1 MTANELKGHSGF
13 DEVLSNFE
21 EEGDRQ
27 MVKLLILADDF
38 TGALDTGVQF
48 SGKGIRTQVVVSGH
62 WVEPDSDCDV
72 MVIDVETR
80 HVPKEKAYEIVYDVC
95 QQAVKYGIRC
105 FYKKTDSALRGNVGS
120 ELQAVADAVSEKDI
134 IFVPAFPAMRRITL
148 EGVHYIDG
156 IPVKESVFGQDP
168 FEPVM
173 YDRVDE
179 LLQATGY
186 KGEII
191 GVGKAERKLQTAE
204 EGKTQEEEKRN
215 QQEAGSAN
223 QQEAG
228 SAKQRLYLYDAE
240 TDADLD
246 EIAEVVSKKKEIP
259 ILSGCA
265 GFAAKLPELLELPVK
280 ESGDVKLKEN
290 LVFLCGSV
298 NPITKSQIVYG
309 EKMGILRIHLKPEE
323 KLEISYWDQPEGL
336 EKIRQ
341 LAKDGMQ
348 HIIIDSND
356 EEGHNDT
363 MEYAAQKGYTIE
375 DVRVRISETLGYLL
389 KKLIDAGM
397 EGTYLITGGD
407 TLIGFMKAIGVSEL
421 EPVNEIRPGCVLT
434 SLNYQDK
441 KHYVITKSGG
451 FGQERL
457 IEQLTKIL
465 AQ

>member
-1 MTANELKGHSGF
+1 MVF
-13 DEVLSNFE
+13 DEVLSNFQ

-72 MVIDVETR
+72 IVIDVETR
-80 HVPKEKAYEIVYDVC
+80 HVPKEKSYEIVNDVC
-95 QQAVKYGIRC
+95 QRAVKYGIRC

-120 ELQAVADAVSEKDI
+120 ELQAAADAVFGKNI
-134 IFVPAFPAMRRITL
+134 VFVPAFPAMRRITVD
-148 EGVHYIDG
+148 GVHYIDG

-179 LLQATGY
+179 LLRATGY
-186 KGEII
+186 RGGVI
-191 GVGKAERKLQTAE
+191 GVSKAERKLQTAE
-204 EGKTQEEEKRN
+204 DWKTQASEERRQKAA
-215 QQEAGSAN
+215 EA
-223 QQEAG
+223 
-228 SAKQRLYLYDAE
+228 AKQQLFLYDAE

-246 EIAEVVSKKKEIP
+246 EIAEAVSKKSDIP
-259 ILSGCA
+259 ILAGCA
-265 GFAAKLPELLELPVK
+265 GFAAKLPELLKLPVK
-280 ESGDVKLKEN
+280 KSGDVKLKEN

-309 EKMGILRIHLKPEE
+309 EKMGIPRIHLKPEE

-336 EKIRQ
+336 GKIRQ

-363 MEYAAQKGYTIE
+363 MEYAAKKGYSIE

-457 IEQLTKIL
+457 IEQLTRIL

>member
-1 MTANELKGHSGF
+1 MVF
-13 DEVLSNFE
+13 DEVLSNFQ

-72 MVIDVETR
+72 IVIDVETR

-120 ELQAVADAVSEKDI
+120 ELQAAADAVFGKNI
-134 IFVPAFPAMRRITL
+134 VFVPAFPAMRRITVD
-148 EGVHYIDG
+148 GVHYIDG

-179 LLQATGY
+179 LLRATGY
-186 KGEII
+186 RGGVI
-191 GVGKAERKLQTAE
+191 GVSKAERKLQTAE
-204 EGKTQEEEKRN
+204 EWKTQASEERRQKAA
-215 QQEAGSAN
+215 EA
-223 QQEAG
+223 
-228 SAKQRLYLYDAE
+228 AKQQLFLYDAE

-246 EIAEVVSKKKEIP
+246 EIAEAVGKKRDIP
-259 ILSGCA
+259 ILAGCA
-265 GFAAKLPELLELPVK
+265 GFAAKLPVLLKLPVK

-309 EKMGILRIHLKPEE
+309 EKMGIPRIHLKPEE

-336 EKIRQ
+336 GKIRQ

-363 MEYAAQKGYTIE
+363 MEYAAKKGYSIE

-434 SLNYQDK
+434 SLNYQNK

-457 IEQLTKIL
+457 IEQLTRIL
-465 AQ
+465 VQ

>member
-1 MTANELKGHSGF
+1 MVF
-13 DEVLSNFE
+13 DEVLSNFQ

-72 MVIDVETR
+72 IVIDVETR

-95 QQAVKYGIRC
+95 QQAVKYGICC

-120 ELQAVADAVSEKDI
+120 ELQAAADAVFGKNI
-134 IFVPAFPAMRRITL
+134 VFVPAFPAMRRITVD
-148 EGVHYIDG
+148 GVHYIDG

-179 LLQATGY
+179 LLRATGY
-186 KGEII
+186 RGGVI
-191 GVGKAERKLQTAE
+191 GVSKAERKLQTAE
-204 EGKTQEEEKRN
+204 DWKTQASEERRQKAA
-215 QQEAGSAN
+215 EA
-223 QQEAG
+223 
-228 SAKQRLYLYDAE
+228 AKQQLFLYDAE

-246 EIAEVVSKKKEIP
+246 EIAEAVSKKSDIP
-259 ILSGCA
+259 ILAGCA
-265 GFAAKLPELLELPVK
+265 GFAAKLPELLKLPVK
-280 ESGDVKLKEN
+280 KSGDVKLKEN

-309 EKMGILRIHLKPEE
+309 EKMGIPRIHLKPEE

-336 EKIRQ
+336 GKIRQ

-363 MEYAAQKGYTIE
+363 MEYAAKKGYAIE

-457 IEQLTKIL
+457 IEQLTRIL

>member
-1 MTANELKGHSGF
+1 
-13 DEVLSNFE
+13 
-21 EEGDRQ
+21 

-48 SGKGIRTQVVVSGH
+48 SGKGIRTQVVVSSH

-120 ELQAVADAVSEKDI
+120 ELQAAADAVLEKNI
-134 IFVPAFPAMRRITL
+134 VFVPAFPAMRRITVD
-148 EGVHYIDG
+148 GVHYIDG

-179 LLQATGY
+179 LLRATGY
-186 KGEII
+186 RGGVI
-191 GVGKAERKLQTAE
+191 GVSKTERKLQTAE
-204 EGKTQEEEKRN
+204 EWKTQASEERRQKAA
-215 QQEAGSAN
+215 EA
-223 QQEAG
+223 
-228 SAKQRLYLYDAE
+228 AKQQLFLYDAE

-246 EIAEVVSKKKEIP
+246 EIAEAVSKKSDIP
-259 ILSGCA
+259 ILAGCA
-265 GFAAKLPELLELPVK
+265 GFAAKLPELLKLPVK
-280 ESGDVKLKEN
+280 KSGDVKLKEN

-298 NPITKSQIVYG
+298 NPITKSQIVNG
-309 EKMGILRIHLKPEE
+309 EKMGIPRIHLKPEE

-336 EKIRQ
+336 GKIRQ

-363 MEYAAQKGYTIE
+363 MEYAAKKGYSIE

-389 KKLIDAGM
+389 KKLIDVGM

-457 IEQLTKIL
+457 IEQLTRIL

>member
-1 MTANELKGHSGF
+1 MVF
-13 DEVLSNFE
+13 DEVLSNFQ

-95 QQAVKYGIRC
+95 QQAVKYGICC

-120 ELQAVADAVSEKDI
+120 ELQAAADAVFGKNI
-134 IFVPAFPAMRRITL
+134 VFVPAFPAMRRITVD
-148 EGVHYIDG
+148 GVHYIDG

-179 LLQATGY
+179 LLRATGY
-186 KGEII
+186 RGGVI
-191 GVGKAERKLQTAE
+191 GVSKAERKLQTAE
-204 EGKTQEEEKRN
+204 DWKTQASEERRQKAA
-215 QQEAGSAN
+215 EA
-223 QQEAG
+223 
-228 SAKQRLYLYDAE
+228 AKQQLFLYDAE

-246 EIAEVVSKKKEIP
+246 EIAEAVSKKSDIP
-259 ILSGCA
+259 ILAGCA
-265 GFAAKLPELLELPVK
+265 GFAAKLPELLKLPVK
-280 ESGDVKLKEN
+280 KSGDVKLKEN

-309 EKMGILRIHLKPEE
+309 EKMGIPRIHLKPEE

-336 EKIRQ
+336 GKIRQ

-363 MEYAAQKGYTIE
+363 MEYAAKKGYSIE

-457 IEQLTKIL
+457 IEQLTMIL

>member
-1 MTANELKGHSGF
+1 MVF
-13 DEVLSNFE
+13 DEVLSNFQ

-72 MVIDVETR
+72 IVIDVETR
-80 HVPKEKAYEIVYDVC
+80 HVPKEKAYEIVNDVC
-95 QQAVKYGIRC
+95 QRAVKYGIRC

-120 ELQAVADAVSEKDI
+120 ELQAAADAVFGKNI
-134 IFVPAFPAMRRITL
+134 VFVPAFPAMRRITVD
-148 EGVHYIDG
+148 GVHYIDG
-156 IPVKESVFGQDP
+156 IPVKESVFGQDL

-179 LLQATGY
+179 LLRATGY
-186 KGEII
+186 RGGVI
-191 GVGKAERKLQTAE
+191 GVSKAERKLQTAE
-204 EGKTQEEEKRN
+204 DWKTQASEERRQKAA
-215 QQEAGSAN
+215 EA
-223 QQEAG
+223 
-228 SAKQRLYLYDAE
+228 AKQQLFLYDAE

-246 EIAEVVSKKKEIP
+246 EIAEAVSKKSDIP
-259 ILSGCA
+259 ILAGCA
-265 GFAAKLPELLELPVK
+265 GFAAKLPELLKLPVK
-280 ESGDVKLKEN
+280 KSGDVKLKEN

-309 EKMGILRIHLKPEE
+309 EKMGIPRIHLKPEE

-336 EKIRQ
+336 GKIRQ

-363 MEYAAQKGYTIE
+363 MEYAAKKGYSIE

-457 IEQLTKIL
+457 IEQLTRIL

>member
-1 MTANELKGHSGF
+1 
-13 DEVLSNFE
+13 
-21 EEGDRQ
+21 

-48 SGKGIRTQVVVSGH
+48 SGKGIRTQVVVSSH

-72 MVIDVETR
+72 MVIDMETR

-120 ELQAVADAVSEKDI
+120 ELQAAVDAVSGKNI
-134 IFVPAFPAMRRITL
+134 VFVPAFPAMRRITVD
-148 EGVHYIDG
+148 GVHYIDG

-179 LLQATGY
+179 LLRATGY
-186 KGEII
+186 KGGVI
-191 GVGKAERKLQTAE
+191 GVGKAERKLQAAE
-204 EGKTQEEEKRN
+204 ERKTQASEERGQKAA
-215 QQEAGSAN
+215 EA
-223 QQEAG
+223 
-228 SAKQRLYLYDAE
+228 AKQQLFLYDAE

-246 EIAEVVSKKKEIP
+246 EIAESVCKKKDIP
-259 ILSGCA
+259 ILAGCA
-265 GFAAKLPELLELPVK
+265 GFAAKLPELLKLSVK
-280 ESGDVKLKEN
+280 ESDDVKLKEN

-309 EKMGILRIHLKPEE
+309 EKMGIPRIHLKPEE
-323 KLEISYWDQPEGL
+323 KLEISYWNQPVGL

-363 MEYAAQKGYTIE
+363 MEYAAQKGYSIE

-389 KKLIDAGM
+389 KKLIDVGM

-457 IEQLTKIL
+457 IEQLTRIL

>member
-1 MTANELKGHSGF
+1 MVF
-13 DEVLSNFE
+13 DEVLSNFQ

-72 MVIDVETR
+72 IVIDVETR
-80 HVPKEKAYEIVYDVC
+80 HVPKEKAYEIVNDVC
-95 QQAVKYGIRC
+95 QRAVKYGIRC

-120 ELQAVADAVSEKDI
+120 ELQAAADAVFGKNI
-134 IFVPAFPAMRRITL
+134 VFVPAFPAMRRITVD
-148 EGVHYIDG
+148 GVHYIDG

-179 LLQATGY
+179 LLRATGY
-186 KGEII
+186 RGGVI
-191 GVGKAERKLQTAE
+191 GVSKAERKLQTAE
-204 EGKTQEEEKRN
+204 DWKTQASEERRQKAA
-215 QQEAGSAN
+215 EA
-223 QQEAG
+223 
-228 SAKQRLYLYDAE
+228 AKQQLFLYDAE

-246 EIAEVVSKKKEIP
+246 EIAEAVSKKSDIP
-259 ILSGCA
+259 ILAGCA
-265 GFAAKLPELLELPVK
+265 GFAAKLPELLKLPVK
-280 ESGDVKLKEN
+280 KSGDVKLKEN

-309 EKMGILRIHLKPEE
+309 EKMGIPRIHLKPEE

-336 EKIRQ
+336 GKIRQ

-363 MEYAAQKGYTIE
+363 MEYAAKKGYAIE

-457 IEQLTKIL
+457 IEQLTRIL

>member
-1 MTANELKGHSGF
+1 MVF
-13 DEVLSNFE
+13 DEVLSNFQ

-72 MVIDVETR
+72 IVIDVETR

-120 ELQAVADAVSEKDI
+120 ELQAAADAVFGKNI
-134 IFVPAFPAMRRITL
+134 VFVPAFPAMRRITVD
-148 EGVHYIDG
+148 GVHYIDG

-179 LLQATGY
+179 LLRATGY
-186 KGEII
+186 RGGVI
-191 GVGKAERKLQTAE
+191 GVSKAERKLQTAE
-204 EGKTQEEEKRN
+204 DWKTQASEERRQKAA
-215 QQEAGSAN
+215 EA
-223 QQEAG
+223 
-228 SAKQRLYLYDAE
+228 AKQQLFLYDAE

-246 EIAEVVSKKKEIP
+246 EIAEAVSKKSDIP
-259 ILSGCA
+259 ILAGCA
-265 GFAAKLPELLELPVK
+265 GFAAKLPELLKLPVK
-280 ESGDVKLKEN
+280 KSGDVKLKEN

-309 EKMGILRIHLKPEE
+309 EKMGIPRIHLKPEE

-336 EKIRQ
+336 GKIRQ

-363 MEYAAQKGYTIE
+363 MEYAAQKGYAIE

-457 IEQLTKIL
+457 IEQLTRIL

>member
-1 MTANELKGHSGF
+1 MVF
-13 DEVLSNFE
+13 DEVLSNFQ

-72 MVIDVETR
+72 IVIDVETR
-80 HVPKEKAYEIVYDVC
+80 HVPKEKAYEIVNDVC
-95 QQAVKYGIRC
+95 QRAVKYGIRC

-120 ELQAVADAVSEKDI
+120 ELQAAADAVFGKNI
-134 IFVPAFPAMRRITL
+134 VFVPAFPAMRRITVD
-148 EGVHYIDG
+148 GVHYIDG

-179 LLQATGY
+179 LLRATGY
-186 KGEII
+186 RGGVI
-191 GVGKAERKLQTAE
+191 GVSKAERKLQTAE
-204 EGKTQEEEKRN
+204 DWKTQASEERRQKAA
-215 QQEAGSAN
+215 EA
-223 QQEAG
+223 
-228 SAKQRLYLYDAE
+228 AKQQLFLYDAE

-246 EIAEVVSKKKEIP
+246 EIAEAVSKKSDIP
-259 ILSGCA
+259 ILAGCA
-265 GFAAKLPELLELPVK
+265 GFAAKLPELLKLPVK

-309 EKMGILRIHLKPEE
+309 EKMGIPRIHLKPEE

-336 EKIRQ
+336 GKIRQ

-363 MEYAAQKGYTIE
+363 MEYAAKKGYSIE

-397 EGTYLITGGD
+397 EATYLITGGD

-457 IEQLTKIL
+457 IEQLTRIL